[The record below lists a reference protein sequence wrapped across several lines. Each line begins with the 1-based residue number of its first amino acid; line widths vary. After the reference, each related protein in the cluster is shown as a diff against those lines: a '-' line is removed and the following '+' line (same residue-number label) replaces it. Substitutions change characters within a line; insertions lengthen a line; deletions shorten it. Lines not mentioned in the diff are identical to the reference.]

1 MPKFAQLFAFAA
13 LLSAGVATSAAADDV
28 AKWAREAN
36 DRAEIQALVWRYERA
51 LDTLDVDAYVAVFT
65 EDAVFGTAKGREGI
79 RALIAGI
86 KAGREK
92 NAEPG
97 KPPVQTYQSI
107 QNMTI
112 AFTSKTTATIEGY
125 YMALLGAQNGSP
137 PRVATAGREVDELV
151 KQNGQWLISKRTVSP

>member
-1 MPKFAQLFAFAA
+1 M
-13 LLSAGVATSAAADDV
+13 
-28 AKWAREAN
+28 
-36 DRAEIQALVWRYERA
+36 
-51 LDTLDVDAYVAVFT
+51 FT

-97 KPPVQTYQSI
+97 KPPVPTYQSI

-125 YMALLGAQNGSP
+125 YMALLGAQNGNPS
-137 PRVATAGREVDELV
+137 RVATVGHEVDEVV
-151 KQNGQWLISKRTVSP
+151 KKNGQWLISKRTVSP